1 MNGFVVVIPARLAS
15 ERLPRKPL
23 LDIGGRPMVQ
33 WVHTQATRSA
43 AAEVIVATDSAEIEA
58 ACSAFGA
65 VVEMTG
71 AHHASG
77 TDRIAEVAERRGWA
91 DDRIVVNVQGDEPL
105 MPPALID
112 QVAGLLAADPAAGM
126 ATLMTP
132 LAEPA
137 EYLDRNVAKVVTDR
151 GGAALYFSRAPIPA
165 SRDASVPPDARRH
178 IGLYAYRVGCL
189 RELAAAPVAP
199 PERAERLEQ
208 LRALWLGRRIAIAD
222 AVERPPRGVD
232 TEADLE
238 TARREAGAHARDDR
252 E

>member
-1 MNGFVVVIPARLAS
+1 MSGFVVVIPARLAS

-23 LDIGGRPMVQ
+23 LDIGGQPMIQ
-33 WVHTQATRSA
+33 WVHAQAKRSGA
-43 AAEVIVATDSAEIEA
+43 GEVIIATDSPEIEA
-58 ACSAFGA
+58 VCTGLGA
-65 VVEMTG
+65 IVEMTG
-71 AHHASG
+71 EHHASG

-132 LAEPA
+132 LADPD
-137 EYLDRNVAKVVTDR
+137 EYFDRNVAKVVADR
-151 GGAALYFSRAPIPA
+151 EGAAIYFSRSPIPA
-165 SRDASVPPDARRH
+165 SRDDTVPPDARRH

-189 RELAAAPVAP
+189 RRLAAAPVAP
-199 PERAERLEQ
+199 PERSERLEQ
-208 LRALWLGRRIAIAD
+208 LRALWLGQRIAIAD
-222 AVERPPRGVD
+222 AVEIPPRGVD

-238 TARREAGAHARDDR
+238 IARREALAYNRDD
-252 E
+252 